1 MDTHNILDLDLPT
14 FFDFPISYFYL
25 QLKTSKPYLSM
36 HCNGKFFFI
45 ISCLNLAF
53 FYPKLTDC
61 AIIIQNKSGNFGKF
75 KRKTPVTKEARSQE
89 DKTTVDFVTW

>member
-1 MDTHNILDLDLPT
+1 MDSHNILDLDLPT

-36 HCNGKFFFI
+36 HCSGRKNFHNFMLELG
-45 ISCLNLAF
+45 F

-89 DKTTVDFVTW
+89 DKTTADFVTW